1 MIDIQELTFK
11 YANSKS
17 NALENITLNIQ
28 KGDFVG
34 IIGES
39 GAGKTTLCNCINGLI
54 PHHYNGDFYGSVKIA
69 GEDTFDTN
77 TSKLA
82 LKVGSVF
89 QDIESQLVSFY
100 VEDEIMF
107 GLENFG
113 VPADQIEERIV
124 AALEA
129 LEITELRHREVSSL
143 SGGQKQKVV
152 IASILALEPEILVLD
167 EPTGE
172 LDPASSVQIFKLL
185 KKLNEEKGI
194 TVVVAEQKIMLL
206 CEYVKKL
213 IVLEKGTCVH
223 YGEIRSTLTHQRE
236 MEEAGI
242 NCPRV
247 LTLTGKM
254 MEENLVPSDF
264 KPEDRI
270 CLNAQE
276 AAEFIKKS
284 VPAVQNGL
292 VSQTN
297 DVLSTTS
304 SQETGSDQ
312 AIQPKNEL
320 DENYQSESK
329 NETVLEFSDVT
340 FCYNETA
347 NVQNLNVKIQK
358 GDFTAII
365 GSNGAGKSTF
375 SKLCNGLLKPS
386 SGDVSV
392 CEKNTKKEKVSDLAK
407 TIGFLFQNPDHQICC
422 QTVKE
427 EIAFSL
433 KNNKIPQEEIN
444 ARVEKTLKEFN
455 FNGDVEPFNMSRG
468 QRQRLCLACLIALNP
483 EILILDEPTTG
494 LDYRE
499 CMEVMEK
506 IRTLNENG
514 TTVIMVCHDMEVV
527 LDFAKNL
534 IVMNR
539 GQIVAQ
545 GQTRKVLGDK
555 SILDKARLLPP
566 QIEQT
571 ALILDEKAEIFT
583 VDEMIQKLKEIK
595 NQGEKSN
602 ESQNTTANQEN
613 A

>member
-1 MIDIQELTFK
+1 MIEIQELTFK
-11 YANSKS
+11 YSGAKT
-17 NALENITLNIQ
+17 NALENITLTIE
-28 KGDFVG
+28 KGGFVG

-54 PHHYNGDFYGSVKIA
+54 PHHFTGDFYGSVKVA
-69 GEDTFDTN
+69 GNDTFELDAG
-77 TSKLA
+77 KLA

-89 QDIESQLVSFY
+89 QDIESQLTGYF
-100 VEDEIMF
+100 VEDEILF

-113 VPADQIEERIV
+113 IPAGQIEKRINS
-124 AALEA
+124 ALET
-129 LEITELRHREVSSL
+129 LGITELRHREISSL

-152 IASILALEPEILVLD
+152 FAAILALEPEVLVLD

-172 LDPASSVQIFKLL
+172 LDPASSVQIFALL

-194 TVVVAEQKIMLL
+194 TIVIAEQKIMLL

-223 YGEIRSTLTHQRE
+223 YGEIRSTLTHQKE

-254 MEENLVPSDF
+254 EKEKLLPPELQGEN
-264 KPEDRI
+264 RI
-270 CLNAQE
+270 CLDAQE
-276 AAEFIKKS
+276 AAKIIKK
-284 VPAVQNGL
+284 VIGNKAPASAKQNNPGPADN
-292 VSQTN
+292 S
-297 DVLSTTS
+297 
-304 SQETGSDQ
+304 
-312 AIQPKNEL
+312 IQPDTEK
-320 DENYQSESK
+320 Q
-329 NETVLEFSDVT
+329 TVLEFSNVS
-340 FCYNETA
+340 FSYNETA
-347 NVQNLNVKIQK
+347 NVKDLNVKIKK

-386 SGDVSV
+386 TGDVLV
-392 CEKNTKKEKVSDLAK
+392 LGKNTKKEKVSSLAK
-407 TIGFLFQNPDHQICC
+407 HIGFLFQNPDRQICC
-422 QTVKE
+422 QTVRE

-433 KNNKIPQEEIN
+433 INNNVPKEEIN
-444 ARVEKTLKEFN
+444 ARVEKTIQEFG
-455 FNGDVEPFNMSRG
+455 FNPDSEPFNMSRG

-499 CMEVMEK
+499 CMEVMSK

-527 LDFAKNL
+527 LDFAKEI

-539 GQIVAQ
+539 GEIL
-545 GQTRKVLGDK
+545 GEGKTRSVLVDTQ
-555 SILDKARLLPP
+555 LLQKARLLPP
-566 QIEQT
+566 QIAQV
-571 ALILDEKAEIFT
+571 ALLLGNGFEGIFT
-583 VDEMIQKLKEIK
+583 DDEMIEQIK
-595 NQGEKSN
+595 SITK
-602 ESQNTTANQEN
+602 
-613 A
+613 

>member
-1 MIDIQELTFK
+1 MIKIQELTFK
-11 YANSKS
+11 YTGGKH
-17 NALENITLNIQ
+17 NALENITLEIE
-28 KGDFVG
+28 KGGFVG

-54 PHHYNGDFYGSVKIA
+54 PHHFTGDFYGSVKVD
-69 GEDTFDTN
+69 GEDTFDIDAG
-77 TSKLA
+77 KLA

-89 QDIESQLVSFY
+89 QDIESQLTGYF
-100 VEDEIMF
+100 VENEILF

-113 VPADQIEERIV
+113 IPADQIEERITS
-124 AALEA
+124 ALET
-129 LEITELRHREVSSL
+129 LGISELRHREISTL

-152 IASILALEPEILVLD
+152 FAAIIALEPQVLVLD

-172 LDPASSVQIFKLL
+172 LDPASSVQIFSLL

-194 TVVVAEQKIMLL
+194 TIVVAEQKIMLL
-206 CEYVKKL
+206 CEFVKKL

-223 YGEIRSTLTHQRE
+223 YGEIRSTLTHQKE

-254 MEENLVPSDF
+254 EKEKLLPADCTGE
-264 KPEDRI
+264 KRI

-276 AAEFIKKS
+276 AAEIVKKATMS
-284 VPAVQNGL
+284 LSGL
-292 VSQTN
+292 TRQSIVEKDPRVKPEDDTK
-297 DVLSTTS
+297 DTVLSF
-304 SQETGSDQ
+304 QHVG
-312 AIQPKNEL
+312 
-320 DENYQSESK
+320 
-329 NETVLEFSDVT
+329 FS
-340 FCYNETA
+340 YNETA
-347 NVQNLNVKIQK
+347 NVKDLNVQIHK

-386 SGDVSV
+386 TGDVLV
-392 CEKNTKKEKVSDLAK
+392 LGKNTKKEKVSALAK
-407 TIGFLFQNPDHQICC
+407 HIGFLFQNPDRQICC
-422 QTVKE
+422 GTVRE

-433 KNNKIPQEEIN
+433 RNNKVPEAEIKT
-444 ARVEKTLKEFN
+444 RVENTIKEFG
-455 FNGDVEPFNMSRG
+455 FNPDVEPFNMSRG
-468 QRQRLCLACLIALNP
+468 QRQRLCLACLIALDP

-506 IRTLNENG
+506 IRELNKNG

-527 LDFAKNL
+527 LDFAKTI

-539 GQIVAQ
+539 GEIVGEGPARQ
-545 GQTRKVLGDK
+545 VLGDDT
-555 SILDKARLLPP
+555 LLNKARLLPP
-566 QIEQT
+566 QIAQV
-571 ALILDEKAEIFT
+571 AKLLGPRFKGIFT
-583 VDEMIQKLKEIK
+583 DDEMIAKIKE
-595 NQGEKSN
+595 
-602 ESQNTTANQEN
+602 AL
-613 A
+613 

>member
-1 MIDIQELTFK
+1 MIQIQELTFK
-11 YANSKS
+11 YTGSKH
-17 NALENITLNIQ
+17 NALENITLEIE
-28 KGDFVG
+28 KGGFVG

-54 PHHYNGDFYGSVKIA
+54 PHHYTGDFYGSVKVD
-69 GEDTFDTN
+69 GDDTFDVDAG
-77 TSKLA
+77 KLA

-89 QDIESQLVSFY
+89 QDIESQLTGYF
-100 VEDEIMF
+100 VEDEILF

-113 VPADQIEERIV
+113 IPADQIEKRI
-124 AALEA
+124 ASALET
-129 LEITELRHREVSSL
+129 LGISELRHREISTL

-152 IASILALEPEILVLD
+152 FAAILALEPQILVLD

-172 LDPASSVQIFKLL
+172 LDPASSVQIFALL

-194 TVVVAEQKIMLL
+194 TIVIAEQKIMLL
-206 CEYVKKL
+206 CEFVKKL

-223 YGEIRSTLTHQRE
+223 YGEIRSTLTHQKE

-254 MEENLVPSDF
+254 EKENLLPADCTG
-264 KPEDRI
+264 EGRI
-270 CLNAQE
+270 CLNANE
-276 AAEFIKKS
+276 AAQIVKK
-284 VPAVQNGL
+284 AVGTKALQQAQGPL
-292 VSQTN
+292 TAVAEPVEAQESSDT
-297 DVLSTTS
+297 VLSFQNVS
-304 SQETGSDQ
+304 
-312 AIQPKNEL
+312 
-320 DENYQSESK
+320 
-329 NETVLEFSDVT
+329 FS
-340 FCYNETA
+340 YNETA
-347 NVQNLNVKIQK
+347 NVKNLNVNIHK

-386 SGDVSV
+386 AGDVLV
-392 CEKNTKKEKVSDLAK
+392 LDKNTKKEKVSNLAK
-407 TIGFLFQNPDHQICC
+407 HIGFLFQNPDRQICC
-422 QTVKE
+422 GTVRE

-433 KNNKIPQEEIN
+433 RNNKVPEAEIKT
-444 ARVEKTLKEFN
+444 RVENTIKEFG
-455 FNGDVEPFNMSRG
+455 FNGDTEPFNMSRG

-506 IRTLNENG
+506 IRQLNENG

-527 LDFAKNL
+527 LDFAKKI

-539 GQIVAQ
+539 GEIL
-545 GQTRKVLGDK
+545 GEGPTRKVLSDDT
-555 SILDKARLLPP
+555 LLNKARLLPP
-566 QIEQT
+566 QIAQVAKLLGPGFEG
-571 ALILDEKAEIFT
+571 IFT
-583 VDEMIQKLKEIK
+583 DDELIARIKETK
-595 NQGEKSN
+595 EAK
-602 ESQNTTANQEN
+602 
-613 A
+613 

>member
-1 MIDIQELTFK
+1 MIQIQELTFK
-11 YANSKS
+11 YTGSKH
-17 NALENITLNIQ
+17 NALENITLEIE
-28 KGDFVG
+28 KGGFVG

-54 PHHYNGDFYGSVKIA
+54 PHHYTGDFYGSVKVD
-69 GEDTFDTN
+69 GDDTFDVDAG
-77 TSKLA
+77 KLA

-89 QDIESQLVSFY
+89 QDIESQLTGYF
-100 VEDEIMF
+100 VEDEILF

-113 VPADQIEERIV
+113 IPADQIEKRI
-124 AALEA
+124 ASALET
-129 LEITELRHREVSSL
+129 LGISELRHREISTL

-152 IASILALEPEILVLD
+152 FAAILALEPQILVLD

-172 LDPASSVQIFKLL
+172 LDPASSVQIFALL

-194 TVVVAEQKIMLL
+194 TIVIAEQKIMLL
-206 CEYVKKL
+206 CEFVKKL

-223 YGEIRSTLTHQRE
+223 YGEIRSTLTHQKE

-254 MEENLVPSDF
+254 EKENLLPADCTG
-264 KPEDRI
+264 EGRI
-270 CLNAQE
+270 CLNANE
-276 AAEFIKKS
+276 AAQIVKKAIGTKALHTEVAEPVEALES
-284 VPAVQNGL
+284 
-292 VSQTN
+292 SDT
-297 DVLSTTS
+297 VLSFQNVS
-304 SQETGSDQ
+304 
-312 AIQPKNEL
+312 
-320 DENYQSESK
+320 
-329 NETVLEFSDVT
+329 FS
-340 FCYNETA
+340 YNETA
-347 NVQNLNVKIQK
+347 NVKNLNVNIHK

-386 SGDVSV
+386 AGDVLV
-392 CEKNTKKEKVSDLAK
+392 LDKNTKKEKVSNLAK
-407 TIGFLFQNPDHQICC
+407 HIGFLFQNPDRQICC
-422 QTVKE
+422 GTVRE

-433 KNNKIPQEEIN
+433 RNNKVPESEIKT
-444 ARVEKTLKEFN
+444 RVENTIKEFG
-455 FNGDVEPFNMSRG
+455 FNPDTEPFNMSRG

-506 IRTLNENG
+506 IRQLNENG

-527 LDFAKNL
+527 LDFAKKI

-539 GQIVAQ
+539 GEILGEGSA
-545 GQTRKVLGDK
+545 RKVLADDT
-555 SILDKARLLPP
+555 LLNKARLLPP
-566 QIEQT
+566 QIAQVAKLLGPGFEG
-571 ALILDEKAEIFT
+571 IFT
-583 VDEMIQKLKEIK
+583 DDELIARIKETK
-595 NQGEKSN
+595 ETK
-602 ESQNTTANQEN
+602 
-613 A
+613 

>member
-1 MIDIQELTFK
+1 MIEIQELTFK
-11 YANSKS
+11 YTGAKK
-17 NALENITLNIQ
+17 NALDKISLEIE
-28 KGDFVG
+28 KGGFVG

-54 PHHYNGDFYGSVKIA
+54 PHHYTGDFYGSVKVD
-69 GEDTFDTN
+69 GNDTFEIDAG
-77 TSKLA
+77 KLA

-89 QDIESQLVSFY
+89 QDIESQITGYF
-100 VEDEIMF
+100 VEDEILF

-113 VPADQIEERIV
+113 IPVDQIESRITSS
-124 AALEA
+124 LET
-129 LEITELRHREVSSL
+129 LGISELRHKEISSL

-152 IASILALEPEILVLD
+152 IAAILALEPDILVLD

-172 LDPASSVQIFKLL
+172 LDPASSVQIFEML

-223 YGEIRSTLTHQRE
+223 YGEIRSTLTHQKE

-254 MEENLVPSDF
+254 VEQGLVPAGM
-264 KPEDRI
+264 KAEERI
-270 CLNAQE
+270 CLDAGE
-276 AAEFIKKS
+276 AAEFIKKYIKIND
-284 VPAVQNGL
+284 VDGAAIAGD
-292 VSQTN
+292 SQTST
-297 DVLSTTS
+297 DV
-304 SQETGSDQ
+304 
-312 AIQPKNEL
+312 
-320 DENYQSESK
+320 
-329 NETVLEFSDVT
+329 VLEFSHVG
-340 FCYNETA
+340 FSYNETA
-347 NVQNLNVKIQK
+347 NVRDLNVKVRK

-375 SKLCNGLLKPS
+375 SKLTNGLLKPS
-386 SGDVSV
+386 LGDVFV
-392 CEKNTKKEKVSDLAK
+392 LGKNTKKEKVSSLAK
-407 TIGFLFQNPDHQICC
+407 HIGFLFQNPDRQICC
-422 QTVKE
+422 ATVRE

-433 KNNKIPQEEIN
+433 RNNGIAEEEIK
-444 ARVEKTLKEFN
+444 ARVDRTLSEFG
-455 FNGDVEPFNMSRG
+455 FDGDVEPFNMSRG

-506 IRTLNENG
+506 IRALNEKG

-527 LDFAKNL
+527 LDFAKKI

-539 GQIVAQ
+539 GEILGE
-545 GQTRKVLGDK
+545 GQTRE
-555 SILDKARLLPP
+555 ILSNRGLLQRARLLPP
-566 QIEQT
+566 QIAQVSM
-571 ALILDEKAEIFT
+571 LLGKAFDGIFT
-583 VDEMIQKLKEIK
+583 VEEMISKIK
-595 NQGEKSN
+595 SMCKGE
-602 ESQNTTANQEN
+602 
-613 A
+613 

>member
-1 MIDIQELTFK
+1 MIQIQELTFK
-11 YANSKS
+11 YAGGKH
-17 NALENITLNIQ
+17 NALENITLEIE
-28 KGDFVG
+28 KGGFVG

-39 GAGKTTLCNCINGLI
+39 GAGKTTLCNSINGLI
-54 PHHYNGDFYGSVKIA
+54 PHHYTGDFYGSVKVD
-69 GEDTFDTN
+69 GDDTFDIDAG
-77 TSKLA
+77 KLA

-89 QDIESQLVSFY
+89 QDIESQLTGYF
-100 VEDEIMF
+100 VEDEILF

-113 VPADQIEERIV
+113 IPADQIENRITS
-124 AALEA
+124 ALET
-129 LEITELRHREVSSL
+129 LGISELRHREISTL

-152 IASILALEPEILVLD
+152 FAAILALEPEVLVLD

-172 LDPASSVQIFKLL
+172 LDPASSVQIFALL

-194 TVVVAEQKIMLL
+194 TIVIAEQKIMLL

-223 YGEIRSTLTHQRE
+223 YGEIRSTLTHQKE

-254 MEENLVPSDF
+254 EKENLLPADCTG
-264 KPEDRI
+264 EGRI

-276 AAEFIKKS
+276 AAEIVKK
-284 VPAVQNGL
+284 AVGNKSPVLRQ
-292 VSQTN
+292 SQRDDMAALRQALEPQAT
-297 DVLSTTS
+297 DTVLSFQNVS
-304 SQETGSDQ
+304 
-312 AIQPKNEL
+312 
-320 DENYQSESK
+320 
-329 NETVLEFSDVT
+329 FS
-340 FCYNETA
+340 YNETA
-347 NVQNLNVKIQK
+347 NVKDLNVQIHK

-386 SGDVSV
+386 TGDVLV
-392 CEKNTKKEKVSDLAK
+392 LGQNTKKQKVSALAK
-407 TIGFLFQNPDHQICC
+407 HIGFLFQNPDRQICC
-422 QTVKE
+422 QTVRE

-433 KNNKIPQEEIN
+433 RNNNVPEAEIKT
-444 ARVEKTLKEFN
+444 RVENTIKEFG
-455 FNGDVEPFNMSRG
+455 FNPDVEPFNMSRG

-499 CMEVMEK
+499 CMEVMGK
-506 IRTLNENG
+506 ICELNKNG

-527 LDFAKNL
+527 LDFAKNI

-539 GQIVAQ
+539 GEIM
-545 GQTRKVLGDK
+545 GEGPTRQLLGDDT
-555 SILDKARLLPP
+555 LLNKARLLPP
-566 QIEQT
+566 QIAQV
-571 ALILDEKAEIFT
+571 AKLLGPRFDGIFT
-583 VDEMIQKLKEIK
+583 DDEMIAKIKE
-595 NQGEKSN
+595 
-602 ESQNTTANQEN
+602 AL
-613 A
+613 